1 MYTFH
6 SVISSFWRHGRLLIA
21 GDAAHQSPPFMG
33 QGMCARIRD
42 AANLA
47 WKLALCIG
55 NGYDDAVLDTY
66 QSERHPHVRAFIN
79 GAVDLGRLVNASD
92 TEAALKSAFRQPDG
106 AYRMNTISPQLGP
119 GLWQADSPAAGTI
132 APQFRSRVGCLSDDV
147 TGYRSVM
154 LVNCALLA
162 RWDGRALVEEKGIH
176 VWHPDDL
183 DGSADYLLELGAGAV
198 AVRPDRYVCGAA
210 NDAAALDTL
219 VRALPPNPARV
230 QSHQ

>member
-1 MYTFH
+1 
-6 SVISSFWRHGRLLIA
+6 
-21 GDAAHQSPPFMG
+21 MG

-176 VWHPDDL
+176 VWHPDDQ
-183 DGSADYLLELGAGAV
+183 DGSADYLCGTWSRRGSRAPRSICLRRCQRRRGTGFAGPSASAEPGAGTEPPVVIA
-198 AVRPDRYVCGAA
+198 ARRIGFGPRPAP
-210 NDAAALDTL
+210 L
-219 VRALPPNPARV
+219 AR
-230 QSHQ
+230 